1 MKKAKNETMKDKLTE
16 AGLTR
21 STVPSIFTFDDLNA
35 RYEDLTGYVRCECV
49 LATEMVGGQPA
60 DEDGVRQFVQHH
72 LKLEGSEAEAAVK
85 RILHEEVENVT
96 PENGEIPE
104 GKVYGVR
111 AVRHTEHGPY
121 IGDWMIKA
129 CWKVAMSRLD
139 IFKSIRGTKGNIA
152 EAGRVRAWKYS
163 IADPLKPHL
172 VYLRNSGDTIPAH
185 TYHKDFMGRVQS
197 PNGPVSIIH
206 QSECVEPGS
215 RFAFEMR
222 FLPGKLKVEDVR
234 DTLALMM
241 IVGIGSARSLECGK
255 FRITHA
261 EINL

>member
-1 MKKAKNETMKDKLTE
+1 MKTVTLAVEEALKSKGSITLTFE
-16 AGLTR
+16 
-21 STVPSIFTFDDLNA
+21 DLNA
-35 RYEDLTGYVRCECV
+35 RYEALTSYVRCECA

-60 DEDGVRQFVQHH
+60 NEDGVRQFVQHH
-72 LKLEGSEAEAAVK
+72 LKLKGAEADQAVR

-96 PENGEIPE
+96 PETGELPE

-121 IGDWMIKA
+121 IGDWMVKA

-139 IFKSIRGTKGNIA
+139 IFKSIKGTKGNIA
-152 EAGRVRAWKYS
+152 EAGRVQAWKYS
-163 IADPLKPHL
+163 LADKTHPNLI
-172 VYLRNSGDTIPAH
+172 YLRNSGDNIPAH
-185 TYHKDFMGRVQS
+185 TYHKEFMGRVQS
-197 PNGPVSIIH
+197 PTGPVSIIH

-222 FLPGKLKVEDVR
+222 FLPGKLKVEDVK

-255 FRITHA
+255 FRITNA